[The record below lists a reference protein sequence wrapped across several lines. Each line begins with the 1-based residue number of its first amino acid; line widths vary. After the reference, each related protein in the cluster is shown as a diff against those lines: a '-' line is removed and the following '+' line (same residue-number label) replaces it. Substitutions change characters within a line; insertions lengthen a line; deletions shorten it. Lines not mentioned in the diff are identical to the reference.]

1 MRPNQ
6 TSITPHL
13 LRFGHKGSQEGTFFF
28 RPGTILQAL
37 PWPPQLRSIHN
48 LIAILLATNYFL
60 FQIELFEDEYE
71 ANHPKRCETCSV
83 TLPTLSWESFDKE
96 NAPEAFVF
104 DAGIRSEF
112 LFLLEQEPV
121 ALHLPFAQYQPIR
134 DKSPPAL

>member
-1 MRPNQ
+1 MSVR
-6 TSITPHL
+6 L
-13 LRFGHKGSQEGTFFF
+13 LDRQKRLFLFFPFEDCRTRLIIPVNWPTVHK
-28 RPGTILQAL
+28 LVAL
-37 PWPPQLRSIHN
+37 V
-48 LIAILLATNYFL
+48 LATNYFA
-60 FQIELFEDEYE
+60 FQVELFEEEYE
-71 ANHPKRCETCSV
+71 ANHPKTFESCSI
-83 TLPTLSWESFDKE
+83 TKSTLSWESFDKE